1 MKHPTDAMTSQWFAR
16 GKRWRLGVWGW
27 VAVVGL
33 ALLVS
38 GGCTKQ
44 PAPTPSVKPPDVV
57 VARPLVRTV
66 TDYEDFTGRTEAY
79 RTIEVRARV
88 SGYLNKV
95 NFVEGSEVK
104 KGEVLFEIDPRLFEA
119 QLQRANAV
127 LNQAQAHLRRLDQDL
142 DRATSLLPR
151 NAISREEYD
160 KIAGDRS
167 EAAAAVS
174 VARASVET
182 AKLNLAYTKV
192 VAPISGRISRR
203 LLDPGNLIK
212 ADETVLTSIVSDDP
226 IYAYF
231 DIDERTLLRLRRMV
245 RQTQSIFV
253 RKQDVPV
260 MLGLSDE
267 EGFPHVGKIDFSD
280 NRLDPMTGTLR
291 VRGVFD
297 NPQHLLSPGLF
308 VRIRLPIGHPYEA
321 ILIAEQALGTDQ
333 GQKFVYV
340 VNEQNEVEYR
350 RVQVGSVFDGLRV
363 ITEGLGKDE
372 RVIISGLQRARA
384 GLVVEPR
391 QVEMPTE
398 VGVVVTP
405 IVGPPL
411 AGTNPPTPTF
421 RP

>member
-174 VARASVET
+174 VAKASVET

-245 RQTQSIFV
+245 RQTQAIFV
-253 RKQDVPV
+253 RKQNVPV

>member
-174 VARASVET
+174 VARASVEA

>member
-174 VARASVET
+174 VAKASVEA

>member
-174 VARASVET
+174 VARASVEA

-363 ITEGLGKDE
+363 ITEGLSKDE

>member
-44 PAPTPSVKPPDVV
+44 QAPTPSVKPPDVV
-57 VARPLVRTV
+57 VARPIVRTV

-104 KGEVLFEIDPRLFEA
+104 QGDVLFEIDPRLFEA

>member
-174 VARASVET
+174 VAKASVEA

-245 RQTQSIFV
+245 RQTQAIFV
-253 RKQDVPV
+253 RKQNVPV

-363 ITEGLGKDE
+363 ITEGLSKDE

>member
-1 MKHPTDAMTSQWFAR
+1 
-16 GKRWRLGVWGW
+16 
-27 VAVVGL
+27 
-33 ALLVS
+33 LVS

-44 PAPTPSVKPPDVV
+44 QAPTPSVKPPDVV
-57 VARPLVRTV
+57 VARPIVRTV
-66 TDYEDFTGRTEAY
+66 TDYEDFTAALKHTAP
-79 RTIEVRARV
+79 IEVRARV

-245 RQTQSIFV
+245 RQTQAIFV

>member
-174 VARASVET
+174 VAKASVEA

-363 ITEGLGKDE
+363 ITEGLSKDE

>member
-245 RQTQSIFV
+245 RQTQAIFV
-253 RKQDVPV
+253 RKQNVPV

-363 ITEGLGKDE
+363 ITEGLSKDE

>member
-1 MKHPTDAMTSQWFAR
+1 MTTHSHPLPSQLMNGYLR
-16 GKRWRLGVWGW
+16 QSVVRVLCVCS
-27 VAVVGL
+27 AVP
-33 ALLVS
+33 LLLS
-38 GGCTKQ
+38 GCTKQ
-44 PAPTPSVKPPDVV
+44 QVQTPSVKPPDVI
-57 VARPLVRTV
+57 VARPIIRTV

-79 RTIEVRARV
+79 RSIEVRALV

-95 NFVEGSEVK
+95 NFVEGAEVK
-104 KGEVLFEIDPRLFEA
+104 KGDVLFEIDPRLFEA
-119 QLQRANAV
+119 QLQRAKAV
-127 LNQAQAHLRRLDQDL
+127 LNQAKAHLRRLDQDL
-142 DRATSLLPR
+142 TRATSLLPR

-174 VARASVET
+174 VAEASLEA

-192 VAPISGRISRR
+192 IAPISGRISRR

-212 ADETVLTSIVSDDP
+212 ADETILTSIVTDNP

-291 VRGVFD
+291 VRGIFD
-297 NPQHLLSPGLF
+297 NPQQLLSPGLF
-308 VRIRLPIGHPYEA
+308 VRIRLPIGLPHEA
-321 ILIAEQALGTDQ
+321 LLIAEQALGTDQ

-350 RVQVGSVFDGLRV
+350 RVQVGSAFDGMRV
-363 ITEGLGKDE
+363 IVEGLSKDE
-372 RVIISGLQRARA
+372 RIIISGLQRARA

-391 QVEMPTE
+391 LVDMPNEMN
-398 VGVVVTP
+398 VVVLP
-405 IVGPPL
+405 VVGAPL
-411 AGTNPPTPTF
+411 AGANDTPPTF